1 MIVGYIQGGLAN
13 QMFQYAFYKTI
24 AEINNCSLLLDLN
37 FWNNDPKKLI
47 QWNVDPKKTKVG
59 KFQLTVF
66 NIELNLTDKH
76 DVVELY
82 KKRYPGYNNFL
93 IRKFFNQ
100 IEKLKPY
107 HQKTYIKQKH
117 TFFDKKLLKIR
128 NNSHITGFFQYY
140 QYLDLNRNL
149 ILKCFQLRK
158 ESQNQDFLELKNRFV
173 NCKSISVHVRRG
185 DYVGLNHACSEN
197 YFNSAIQYIMSK
209 VKNAEFFIFS
219 DDMDW
224 CKKHLSFKSAPNFID
239 DKYNLEDYHEL
250 MLMKYCKHN
259 VISNSSFSWW
269 GAWLN
274 ENPNKIVIYPDKI
287 KKTLNKDLCVE
298 GWIELKN

>member
-13 QMFQYAFYKTI
+13 QMFQYAFFQTVCKL
-24 AEINNCSLLLDLN
+24 NNYELLLDLSW
-37 FWNNDPKKLI
+37 FNNSEVE
-47 QWNVDPKKTKVG
+47 QWNIDSKKIKPCC
-59 KFQLTVF
+59 FQLDVF
-66 NIELNLTDKH
+66 KNNYNFSILQNSSFLFQ
-76 DVVELY
+76 
-82 KKRYPGYNNFL
+82 KRYPGYNNFL

-107 HQKTYIKQKH
+107 HQKIYIKQKH
-117 TFFDKKLLKIR
+117 INFDKKLLKISD
-128 NNSHITGFFQYY
+128 NSHLTGFFQHH
-140 QYLDLNRNL
+140 QYLNLNRNS
-149 ILKCFQLRK
+149 ILKSFKLK
-158 ESQNQDFLELKNRFV
+158 IENQNQDFLKLKNRFV
-173 NCKSISVHVRRG
+173 NCNSISVHVRRG
-185 DYVGLNHACSEN
+185 DYVGLNHACSVN

-219 DDMDW
+219 DDIDW
-224 CKKHLSFKSAPNFID
+224 CKKHLSFERNPNYID

-287 KKTLNKDLCVE
+287 KETLNKDLCVE
-298 GWIELKN
+298 SWVELKN

>member
-1 MIVGYIQGGLAN
+1 MIGYIKGGLAN
-13 QMFQYAFYKTI
+13 QMFQYAFFQTVCKL
-24 AEINNCSLLLDLN
+24 NNYELFLDLSWFDN
-37 FWNNDPKKLI
+37 SEVE
-47 QWNVDPKKTKVG
+47 QWNIDSKKIKTCC
-59 KFQLTVF
+59 FQINVF
-66 NIELNLTDKH
+66 ESNHNIFNMH
-76 DVVELY
+76 DTTYLFH
-82 KKRYPGYNNFL
+82 KRYPGYKNFIL
-93 IRKFFNQ
+93 RKIYNQ

-107 HQKTYIKQKH
+107 HKKVFISQKSKLY
-117 TFFDKKLLKIR
+117 DEKLLKIKS
-128 NNSHITGFFQYY
+128 NSHVTGFFQHH
-140 QYLDLNRNL
+140 QYLDLNRNA
-149 ILKCFQLRK
+149 ILKCFQLKK
-158 ESQNQDFLELKNRFV
+158 ESQNKNFLDLKNRFV

-219 DDMDW
+219 DDIDW
-224 CKKHLSFKSAPNFID
+224 CKTHLSFQSAPNFID
-239 DKYNLEDYHEL
+239 DKYDLEDYHEL

-287 KKTLNKDLCVE
+287 KETLNKDLCVE
-298 GWIELKN
+298 SWIELKN

>member
-13 QMFQYAFYKTI
+13 QMFQYAFFQTVCKL
-24 AEINNCSLLLDLN
+24 NNYELLLDLSW
-37 FWNNDPKKLI
+37 FNDSEVK
-47 QWNVDPKKTKVG
+47 QWNIDSKKIKPCS
-59 KFQLTVF
+59 FQLDVF
-66 NIELNLTDKH
+66 KNNYNFSHLKNSSFLFQ
-76 DVVELY
+76 
-82 KKRYPGYNNFL
+82 KRYPKYNNFL

-107 HQKTYIKQKH
+107 HQKIYIKQKH
-117 TFFDKKLLKIR
+117 IYFDEKLLKIR
-128 NNSHITGFFQYY
+128 DNSHLTGFFQHH
-140 QYLDLNRNL
+140 QYLNL
-149 ILKCFQLRK
+149 IRDSILKSFKLKR
-158 ESQNQDFLELKNRFV
+158 ENQNQDFLDLKNKFTKRQ
-173 NCKSISVHVRRG
+173 SISVHVRRG
-185 DYVGLNHACSEN
+185 DYVGLNHACSVN

-219 DDMDW
+219 DDIDW
-224 CKKHLSFKSAPNFID
+224 CKKYLSFKSSPNYID

-287 KKTLNKDLCVE
+287 KETLNKDLCVE
-298 GWIELKN
+298 RWVELKN

>member
-1 MIVGYIQGGLAN
+1 MIIGYIKGGLAN

-24 AEINNCSLLLDLN
+24 AEINNYNLLIDLN
-37 FWNNDPKKLI
+37 FWNNDPNKLI
-47 QWNVDPKKTKVG
+47 QWNLDPKKTKVST
-59 KFQLTVF
+59 FQLAVF
-66 NIELNLTDKH
+66 NIDLNIESKYDAI
-76 DVVELY
+76 DLY
-82 KKRYPGYNNFL
+82 KKKYPFYDTFL
-93 IRKFFNQ
+93 LRKIYNQ
-100 IEKLKPY
+100 IEKIKPY
-107 HQKTYIKQKH
+107 YKKIFIVQKSKFY
-117 TFFDKKLLKIR
+117 DEKLLKIKS
-128 NNSHITGFFQYY
+128 NSHVTGFFQHH
-140 QYLDLNRNL
+140 QYLNLNRVS
-149 ILKCFQLRK
+149 ILNGFKLKK
-158 ESQNQDFLELKNRFV
+158 ENQNQDFLDLRNRFV

-239 DKYNLEDYHEL
+239 DKYNLEDYHEI